1 MLLHGSYMSIEKN
14 ESPDGRCLYR
24 PKSSLKRYF
33 HLTCL
38 PKRMWS
44 CWRTA
49 SLLPPV
55 ACLFVLQQL
64 QLKSKPINDFLNSI
78 HLALSYWTPVPW
90 KTCSSSFNQK
100 KKKRKLVFF
109 GCLCSQF
116 CCLMV
121 TTSDVHLN
129 FRYWNINLW
138 NTFFTKLLN
147 LTSDDNSVMVLKSV
161 RKSFEDYM
169 CSSPQLI
176 KKLKMLLVKQRDSLC
191 SA

>member
-55 ACLFVLQQL
+55 ACLFVPQQL

-90 KTCSSSFNQK
+90 KTSILLLTK
-100 KKKRKLVFF
+100 KKEEKTSFPSSAVSWSALLMCIWIS
-109 GCLCSQF
+109 GTGISICGILSSQNCSIWQV
-116 CCLMV
+116 M
-121 TTSDVHLN
+121 T
-129 FRYWNINLW
+129 IALW
-138 NTFFTKLLN
+138 CWKVWENPLRITCA
-147 LTSDDNSVMVLKSV
+147 VVLSW
-161 RKSFEDYM
+161 
-169 CSSPQLI
+169 
-176 KKLKMLLVKQRDSLC
+176 
-191 SA
+191 

>member
-55 ACLFVLQQL
+55 ACLFVPQQL

-78 HLALSYWTPVPW
+78 HLAVSYWTPVPW
-90 KTCSSSFNQK
+90 KTSILLLTEK
-100 KKKRKLVFF
+100 KEEKTSILRLLVFPVLLSHGQHF
-109 GCLCSQF
+109 WCAFEFQVLEYQSVEYFLHKTAQF
-116 CCLMV
+116 
-121 TTSDVHLN
+121 DK
-129 FRYWNINLW
+129 WW
-138 NTFFTKLLN
+138 
-147 LTSDDNSVMVLKSV
+147 
-161 RKSFEDYM
+161 
-169 CSSPQLI
+169 Q
-176 KKLKMLLVKQRDSLC
+176 
-191 SA
+191 